1 MSSSSNGL
9 GIDGNQQSGTAAL
22 TEEEASRYD
31 RQMRLWG
38 LEAQQRMRNATILV
52 VRLRGVATE
61 AIKNMVLAGI
71 GKLVIVDGDDVV
83 EEDLGAGFFF
93 RDEDVGRKRLDAA
106 KPRIESLNPLV
117 TVETVAESLLY
128 QSAGFESLI
137 ERVDLVCITDESK
150 DRLVEINALCRK
162 HGKPLYAGGSYGFH
176 GYIFCDLLTHEYL
189 APSVSRGDSSE
200 APKTVKTTIQYTP
213 LQQALEH
220 KWSGLTRR
228 QTKEVNPALA
238 FAILALWQY
247 QSLHNDQL
255 PNTVDNVTELENIAN
270 KLIASADVNKQVL
283 THIPRDLIQSL
294 SSTAGHEFSP
304 VCAIVGGMLAQD
316 ILKALGGRD
325 PPIANFFIFDGNTGG
340 GTTIRLSMA

>member
-1 MSSSSNGL
+1 MSSSKSEPGL
-9 GIDGNQQSGTAAL
+9 NNSHEQAGTAL

-61 AIKNMVLAGI
+61 AIKNVVLAGI
-71 GKLVIVDGDDVV
+71 GKLVIVDGEDVA

-117 TVETVAESLLY
+117 TVETVANAISL
-128 QSAGFESLI
+128 QSAEFESII
-137 ERVDLVCITDESK
+137 ETVDLVCITDESR
-150 DRLVEINALCRK
+150 DTLIQINQLCRK
-162 HGKPLYAGGSYGFH
+162 HKKPLYTGGTYGLH

-189 APSVSRGDSSE
+189 APVRGESGE
-200 APKTVKTTIQYTP
+200 APKTVKTSAKYTS
-213 LQQALEH
+213 LDQALQH

-228 QTKEVNPALA
+228 QTKEVNPALV
-238 FAILALWQY
+238 FSILALWQY
-247 QSLHNDQL
+247 QSLHGNQL
-255 PNTVDNVTELENIAN
+255 PNAVENAEELESIAN
-270 KLIASADVNKQVL
+270 GLIQSADVNKQVL
-283 THIPRDLIQSL
+283 TRIPRDLMESL
-294 SSTAGHEFSP
+294 SVTANHEFSP

-325 PPIANFFIFDGNTGG
+325 PPIANLFVFDGNTGS
-340 GTTIRLSMA
+340 GTTIRMKMA